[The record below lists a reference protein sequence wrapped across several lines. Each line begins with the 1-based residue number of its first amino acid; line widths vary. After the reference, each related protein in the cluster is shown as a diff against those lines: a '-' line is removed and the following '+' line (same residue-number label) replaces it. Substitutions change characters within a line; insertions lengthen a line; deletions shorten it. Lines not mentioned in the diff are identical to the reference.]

1 MSSDP
6 SILLR
11 LLEPAVRP
19 DRGGSASAPV
29 KPGPGGLPFEQTAFE
44 QLLKSARQPANPAQS
59 ADGAASMDPAADA
72 GAKVFSDPLA
82 QLAQFNRIDNVHLR
96 DALAAHH
103 PAGTVNQET
112 GLDAADV

>member
-19 DRGGSASAPV
+19 DRGAVAGAPV

-44 QLLKSARQPANPAQS
+44 ELLKSARQPANPAQS
-59 ADGAASMDPAADA
+59 AEGAASLNAAENTA
-72 GAKVFSDPLA
+72 TKVFADPLE
-82 QLAQFNRIDNVHLR
+82 QLAEFNRIDNVNLR
-96 DALAAHH
+96 DALAGHH
-103 PAGTVNQET
+103 QPEPSDEASDPTT
-112 GLDAADV
+112 ADA

>member
-19 DRGGSASAPV
+19 DRSGGASAPV
-29 KPGPGGLPFEQTAFE
+29 TPGPGGLPFEQTAFE
-44 QLLKSARQPANPAQS
+44 ELLKSARQPANPAPS
-59 ADGAASMDPAADA
+59 AEGAASTNSAGNAAA
-72 GAKVFSDPLA
+72 EVFSDPLA
-82 QLAQFNRIDNVHLR
+82 QLAEFNRIDNVHLR

-103 PAGTVNQET
+103 SIDPADEDT
-112 GLDAADV
+112 ADV